1 MPGRLNRHDT
11 SSTGSVLISSR
22 CLETS
27 LLDRSHSSKPKE
39 ANREHTWKMLQSM
52 NVAMDSEAL
61 SEERLRRYFDTFWPS
76 LDAELQQVNL
86 DLQTLPAGGDYRFAI
101 RDNGPGIDSRNL
113 DRIFVPL
120 SAA

>member
-1 MPGRLNRHDT
+1 
-11 SSTGSVLISSR
+11 
-22 CLETS
+22 
-27 LLDRSHSSKPKE
+27 
-39 ANREHTWKMLQSM
+39 MLQSM